1 MNPYALL
8 LGVGLWGASC
18 WYAFNI
24 GKDVETAAQVR
35 EERAAQVSRDAALRA
50 TAEAISRIKVEH
62 RTIQNEVQREILEKP
77 VYRDCRHDADSLRRI
92 NSAIIGGSSE
102 PVGGGGLPGTDAIER
117 PVIRRDDPETR

>member
-1 MNPYALL
+1 MKPYAFL
-8 LGVGLWGASC
+8 LGAGLWGASC
-18 WYAFNI
+18 WYAFVL
-24 GKDVETAAQVR
+24 GQDVETATQVR
-35 EERAAQVSRDAALRA
+35 EERAAQVSREAALQV

-102 PVGGGGLPGTDAIER
+102 PAGSGGLPGTDAVER
-117 PVIRRDDPETR
+117 PVIWRDDP